1 MINQQLSDFIK
12 QQLLKGVDK
21 ETITKELLGNGWSE
35 IDIKEGFNTVN
46 TPVINQTIN
55 PVINPVAFSSINNPI
70 LTQTVNHSGKKVI
83 LIIVALF
90 IIAGG
95 VSGYYFRNY
104 IPVIKD
110 LIKNKDVTPVSEIK
124 QEENKQEQNKELIGI
139 IDCGKDMDCFIKEA
153 DQCHKTK
160 VSIVKI
166 NEKTPMFD
174 IGTIDIINNIEIIG
188 VKDNNCISRIKII
201 DYKFKY
207 NENGIAAMLSQGNTQ
222 EDIKKEELD
231 NSKMMVGSGQI
242 CKIDSSKKI
251 GEAINQLL
259 SSSINLSMK
268 CNNSI
273 CSYNNG
279 LTCESFLQLNDN
291 PNCKLETNVSE
302 FEILKGVTPTISVS
316 GFNGKESQ
324 VSWSVKD
331 KGIVEISP
339 LIGKNIQVKSLNTGS
354 TDLIVTDNSIGKEC
368 FVVIPVKVSE

>member
-1 MINQQLSDFIK
+1 MTNQQLLDFIK

-21 ETITKELLGNGWSE
+21 ETITKELLGGGWAE
-35 IDIKEGFNTVN
+35 QDIQEGFNTVN
-46 TPVINQTIN
+46 VPIVSSIIN
-55 PVINPVAFSSINNPI
+55 PINNPI
-70 LTQTVNHSGKKVI
+70 LTQNTNHSGKKVI

-110 LIKNKDVTPVSEIK
+110 LIKTKTTLPVDEIK
-124 QEENKQEQNKELIGI
+124 QEENTQEQNKELIDI
-139 IDCGKDMDCFIKEA
+139 IDCGEDMDCFIKEA

-174 IGTIDIINNIEIIG
+174 IGTIDTINNIEIIG

-222 EDIKKEELD
+222 DDIKKAELD
-231 NSKMMVGSGQI
+231 NSKIMVGSGQI

-302 FEILKGVTPTISVS
+302 FEILKGVTPTVSVS